1 MASLTFLD
9 VVVVNERIADRA
21 LFDGL
26 VHAVQFHIL
35 GLKRY
40 SDLFVRGF
48 LKTNA
53 PFAIPLEAHA
63 LALASR
69 FARNTTAGF
78 SVEEQ
83 VRLWIREGR
92 Y

>member
-1 MASLTFLD
+1 
-9 VVVVNERIADRA
+9 
-21 LFDGL
+21 
-26 VHAVQFHIL
+26 
-35 GLKRY
+35 
-40 SDLFVRGF
+40 
-48 LKTNA
+48 
-53 PFAIPLEAHA
+53 